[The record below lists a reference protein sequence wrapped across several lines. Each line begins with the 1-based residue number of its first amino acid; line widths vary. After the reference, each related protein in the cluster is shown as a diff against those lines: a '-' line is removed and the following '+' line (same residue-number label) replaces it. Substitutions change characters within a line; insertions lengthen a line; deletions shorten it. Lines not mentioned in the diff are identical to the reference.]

1 MRCQQHTR
9 PLICFGQVRR
19 CDLPRKIVSYFEVEQ
34 YALARLGRLVGGP
47 YTGTPDVASLLQ
59 LEEGSNQAITMR
71 KGDPKAFAGDLSVL
85 ALLNLH
91 NSSNMLHEACCSAG
105 RLIESNEML

>member
-1 MRCQQHTR
+1 MSTAHPSAHLFWTR
-9 PLICFGQVRR
+9 TALRSPPQDCIL
-19 CDLPRKIVSYFEVEQ
+19 FEVEQ

-91 NSSNMLHEACCSAG
+91 ISSIYVARDMLERWAA
-105 RLIESNEML
+105 LFF